1 MGMIQDITAQRNINI
16 NLELII
22 VKTAEDAIK
31 FRHIG
36 GPTIQVNGL
45 DIEPDARNV
54 KQYGIT

>member
-1 MGMIQDITAQRNINI
+1 MIQDITAQRNINI